1 VYLDVRGQEET
12 TGKQRKLCDEEIHNL
27 PPSLNIREIKS
38 RRLRCAGHLPPS
50 LNIREIKS
58 MRVRCAG
65 HLPLR

>member
-12 TGKQRKLCDEEIHNL
+12 TGKQRKLCVEEIHNL

-38 RRLRCAGHLPPS
+38 RR
-50 LNIREIKS
+50 
-58 MRVRCAG
+58 VRCAG